1 MELECYTSV
10 KDSWLIIWVC
20 INTKACV
27 DILYLTPWSRV
38 LEKLT
43 VPELFETLPAFYG
56 ARRLITMFTRIR
68 YFSLFWSKWIQST
81 PSYINRM
88 YFNYSFPL
96 RLVLP
101 GVSFLCI
108 SPRHFCVHFS
118 STCTYHVP
126 HLLYSPWFDHFNILW
141 GVQI

>member
-1 MELECYTSV
+1 MELECYTRV
-10 KDSWLIIWVC
+10 KDSWLVIWVC

-27 DILYLTPWSRV
+27 DILYLTQWSRV

-43 VPELFETLPAFYG
+43 VSELFETLPAFYG
-56 ARRLITMFTRIR
+56 ARRLITVFTRIR
-68 YFSLFWSKWIQST
+68 CLFLSWSKWIQST
-81 PSYINRM
+81 PSCVNVM
-88 YFNYSFPL
+88 YFNNIFPL

-101 GVSFLCI
+101 GVCFLCI
-108 SPRHFCVHFS
+108 SPRHFFMHFS

-126 HLLYSPWFDHFNILW
+126 HLFHSPWFDHSNISW